1 MTTSKKVSMNVGIEL
16 DSTGPT
22 NNIIEEE
29 QEESKENI
37 SSFENSSISIDEQ
50 NVLKKADCLRILQSI
65 IAIKRE
71 QTFCVTEDSQI
82 FTGSKLQNSSSKSV
96 KE

>member
-1 MTTSKKVSMNVGIEL
+1 MTASKKVTMNVGIEL

-22 NNIIEEE
+22 NNAIEEE

-37 SSFENSSISIDEQ
+37 SSFENSNMSIDEQ
-50 NVLKKADCLRILQSI
+50 NVMKKADCLKILQTI

-82 FTGSKLQNSSSKSV
+82 FTGSRMQNSSSKSA